1 MAEADKYD
9 DNAFRPDKKGEAKAA
24 HDKAVNP
31 PPEQEKPEREVI
43 QFQKFSGPRP
53 SPSGSMTYIKTA
65 IDRETARKAELF
77 RQQEREKRAE
87 QAREMLQSRDN
98 DRSRGD

>member
-53 SPSGSMTYIKTA
+53 RPTGTMAYIRTA
-65 IDRETARKAELF
+65 VDQESTRKKELYA
-77 RQQEREKRAE
+77 QQEREKRAE